1 MFDLVEAKTDR
12 LPREPMQI
20 LRPLLLALPLAGIA
34 LSFRSPGERAHAP
47 SAPETYEVDP
57 VHSSVVFRTKHMGI
71 SHFHGRFNGISGE
84 KSKLVYDPEDP
95 TKSSILL
102 VIDAESID
110 TANANR
116 DRHLKS
122 PDFLSTK
129 ENPEIVF
136 ESKQVSGTSEA
147 LEVAGD
153 LTLHGVTR
161 PITAKA
167 QVIGRGEVGRS
178 QDFRTGFD
186 AHFTVDMPE
195 FEFEFVKQNPGSL
208 GPEVDLTISLQCVRK

>member
-1 MFDLVEAKTDR
+1 
-12 LPREPMQI
+12 MQI
-20 LRPLLLALPLAGIA
+20 LRPLLLVLPLAGIA
-34 LSFRSPGERAHAP
+34 PSFRTPAELAHAP
-47 SAPETYEVDP
+47 SATETYEVDP

-71 SHFHGRFNGISGE
+71 SHFHGRFNGISAE
-84 KSKLVYDPEDP
+84 KSKVVYDAEDP

-136 ESKQVSGTSEA
+136 ESTQVSGTPEA
-147 LEVAGD
+147 LEVAGE
-153 LTLHGVTR
+153 LSLHGVTR
-161 PITAKA
+161 SITAKA
-167 QVIGRGEVGRS
+167 QAIGRGEVGRS
-178 QDFRTGFD
+178 QDYRAGFD
-186 AHFTVDMPE
+186 AHFTIDMRE
-195 FEFEFVKQNPGSL
+195 FGFEFVQQNPGSL
-208 GPEVDLTISLQCVRK
+208 GPEVDLTISLECVRK